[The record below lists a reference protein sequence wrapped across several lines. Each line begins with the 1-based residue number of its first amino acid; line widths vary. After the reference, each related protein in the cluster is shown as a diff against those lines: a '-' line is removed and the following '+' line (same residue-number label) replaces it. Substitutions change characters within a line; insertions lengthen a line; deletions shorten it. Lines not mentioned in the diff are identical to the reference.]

1 MLTIDHEPDCEP
13 TVFLMDMRAQGKGFD
28 AFYQRV
34 PSIVDRFIHGKDES
48 VSLIGIDEET
58 AIVGGPQTWRVE
70 GRGSAWRL
78 DGDRVE
84 FPTGTTLSL

>member
-1 MLTIDHEPDCEP
+1 ML
-13 TVFLMDMRAQGKGFD
+13 FR
-28 AFYQRV
+28 
-34 PSIVDRFIHGKDES
+34 S